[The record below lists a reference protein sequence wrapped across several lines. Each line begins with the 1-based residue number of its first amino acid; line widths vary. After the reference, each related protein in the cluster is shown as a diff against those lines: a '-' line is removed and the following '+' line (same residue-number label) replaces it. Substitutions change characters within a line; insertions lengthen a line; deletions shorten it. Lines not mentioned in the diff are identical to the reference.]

1 MLTQPIIKQLQNIL
15 IQHVDPKTHSFFI
28 FGSRGIGNNRKYSDI
43 DIGIEGKKSLS
54 LRTVAQLEDAF
65 DNSNLPY
72 TVDLVDFTT
81 VTPQFKTIA
90 KKHIIK
96 FNY

>member
-15 IQHVDPKTHSFFI
+15 SQHIDPKTHAFFI

-54 LRTVAQLEDAF
+54 LGTIAQLEDSF

-81 VTPQFKTIA
+81 VTPQFKTVA
-90 KKHIIK
+90 KKHIVKI
-96 FNY
+96 